1 VEHVAMPDGTRLWT
15 ATHGQGI
22 PIVLNH
28 GGPGGYDH
36 LEPVGQLIDDLACV
50 HRYDQ
55 RGGGRSASHGPFTI
69 AQLVADLESLRGHW
83 RHDRW
88 VVAGH
93 SWGAHLALF
102 YALTHPERTLGL
114 IFMSGPPLDWGWG
127 RARRE
132 TRVQRLTPS
141 ERAEL
146 AEIEQAGDQ
155 DERMLARMREL
166 WWHTDFAE
174 RDNALRHTPLTAFA
188 RNDSVI
194 HRLERDWQRQLDSKV
209 KHRVRALEVP
219 ALVLHGEADPLPA
232 DGPRELA
239 DLLPGAA
246 WRLLLA
252 VGHIPWLERTTDLQ
266 DAFRTFL
273 VDASPRERL
282 SAQAFPR
289 KHRG

>member
-1 VEHVAMPDGTRLWT
+1 MVSSHEEHVAMADGTRLWT

-36 LEPVGQLIDDLACV
+36 LEPVAQLIDEIARV

-55 RGGGRSASHGPFTI
+55 RGGGRSTSHGPFTI
-69 AQLVADLESLRGHW
+69 AQLVADLESLRKHW
-83 RHDRW
+83 RHDSW

-102 YALTHPERTLGL
+102 YALAHPEQTSGL

-146 AEIEQAGDQ
+146 AELEHAGVQ
-155 DERMLARMREL
+155 NERVRARLREL
-166 WWHTDFAE
+166 WWRTDFAN
-174 RDNALRHTPLTAFA
+174 RANASRHGPLTAFK
-188 RNDSVI
+188 RNDPVI
-194 HRLERDWQRQLDSKV
+194 VQLERDWQRELATGLRDKA
-209 KHRVRALEVP
+209 RALAVP
-219 ALVLHGEADPLPA
+219 ALVLHGEADPLPG

-239 DLLPGAA
+239 ALLPDADWRLLPG
-246 WRLLLA
+246 
-252 VGHIPWLERTTDLQ
+252 VGHVPWLECTVALQ
-266 DAFRTFL
+266 EALRRFLTRFR
-273 VDASPRERL
+273 
-282 SAQAFPR
+282 
-289 KHRG
+289 GNI